1 MVNLSA
7 VTSEALSKSD
17 LLWLRTPE
25 RERATWFAVVGAGTD
40 LPDGSVLLVS
50 GGGEPDLGALPDP
63 VELVL
68 RSKGDGR
75 RLLVLQARA
84 LALDPADERWQP
96 AAETAL
102 AARLNAYDGTLER
115 WREGATLWLLSPFGQ
130 PLDSP
135 AAAPSTE
142 LVAAP
147 VRPSAAAPQ
156 VRRPW
161 HLGGRRTRRR

>member
-17 LLWLRTPE
+17 LLWLRTPGH
-25 RERATWFAVVGAGTD
+25 ERATWFAVVGAGTD
-40 LPDGSVLLVS
+40 LPEGSVLLVS
-50 GGGEPDLGALPDP
+50 GATEPDLGPLPDP
-63 VELVL
+63 VELLL

-84 LALDPADERWQP
+84 LALDPAEERWLP
-96 AAETAL
+96 AAEIAL
-102 AARLNAYDGTLER
+102 AARLNAVDGTLER

-130 PLDSP
+130 PVDSP
-135 AAAPSTE
+135 ATTPSSD

-147 VRPSAAAPQ
+147 VRATPAAPQ

-161 HLGGRRTRRR
+161 HLGGRRSRRR